1 MEKIIDDNTTSLRLF
16 LVTVGALIL
25 GMMVMATLSTLLM
38 TSGLFSIAEL
48 PETTSS
54 VGGRQGLRGYVLLS
68 NLVPFTGSALLALW
82 FIYRARWQEAAG
94 LRQVV
99 SPAGSVG
106 YGALFFVV
114 GLPFVG
120 WLAYW
125 NLQLP
130 LPDWMQQSEQN
141 TDLLLTGILR
151 METVPEFLLAF
162 LTVAVTPAIGEEL
175 LLRGVIQRRI
185 LRVWF
190 GNPHAGIW
198 VAALLFS
205 AMHLEFAGFA
215 PRLLLGALLGYTYY
229 WSRSL
234 WVPIGLHLLFNG
246 LQVIVAYATGEFNP
260 GEEMADVPPWWL
272 GIISLVLLVYVGV
285 RAERE
290 FGNPGNEEEKPL
302 LGGDAG
308 AG

>member
-1 MEKIIDDNTTSLRLF
+1 MEKINADLNSSLRLF
-16 LVTVGALIL
+16 LATVGALIL
-25 GMMVMATLSTLLM
+25 GMIVMAILSTLLM
-38 TSGLFSIAEL
+38 SNGLISL
-48 PETTSS
+48 VDLTETTSS
-54 VGGRQGLRGYVLLS
+54 VGGRQGLRAYVLAS
-68 NLVPFTGSALLALW
+68 NLVPFTGSALIALW
-82 FIYRARWQEAAG
+82 FIYRKRWPDMAG
-94 LRQVV
+94 LRNVN
-99 SPAGSVG
+99 SPTGSAG

-130 LPDWMQQSEQN
+130 LPDWMEQSEQN
-141 TDLLLTGILR
+141 TDLLLKGILQ
-151 METVPEFLLAF
+151 METTPEFLLAF

-175 LLRGVIQRRI
+175 LLRGVMQRRI

-215 PRLLLGALLGYTYY
+215 PRLFLGALLGYTYY

-234 WVPIGLHLLFNG
+234 WVPIVLHLLFNG
-246 LQVIVAYATGEFNP
+246 LQVIAAYVTGEFNP
-260 GEEMADVPPWWL
+260 GEEMAEVPPWWL

-285 RAERE
+285 LAERK
-290 FGNPGNEEEKPL
+290 FGEHSNEEGKTI

>member
-1 MEKIIDDNTTSLRLF
+1 
-16 LVTVGALIL
+16 
-25 GMMVMATLSTLLM
+25 MA
-38 TSGLFSIAEL
+38 
-48 PETTSS
+48 
-54 VGGRQGLRGYVLLS
+54 GLRNVNS
-68 NLVPFTGSALLALW
+68 PTGSA
-82 FIYRARWQEAAG
+82 
-94 LRQVV
+94 
-99 SPAGSVG
+99 G

-130 LPDWMQQSEQN
+130 LPDWMEQSEQN
-141 TDLLLTGILR
+141 TDLLLKGILQ
-151 METVPEFLLAF
+151 METTPEFLLAF

-175 LLRGVIQRRI
+175 LLRGVLQRRI

-234 WVPIGLHLLFNG
+234 WVPIVLHFLFNG
-246 LQVIVAYATGEFNP
+246 LQVIATYVTGEFNP
-260 GEEMADVPPWWL
+260 EAEMTEVPPWWL
-272 GIISLVLLVYVGV
+272 GMISLFLLVYVGV
-285 RAERE
+285 LAERK
-290 FGNPGNEEEKPL
+290 FGERGNEAEKTI